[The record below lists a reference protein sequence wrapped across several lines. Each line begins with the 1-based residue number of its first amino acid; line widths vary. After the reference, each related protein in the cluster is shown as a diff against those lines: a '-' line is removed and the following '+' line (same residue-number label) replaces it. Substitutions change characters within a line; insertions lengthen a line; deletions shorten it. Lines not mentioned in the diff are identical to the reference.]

1 VYSKARTNIL
11 VAAVVR
17 SGLAAT
23 LSDPT
28 ANFTIYAPTD
38 SVHRSRI
45 SNVAAVSAADP
56 TVLQTVLLNHAV
68 GTGAIKGK
76 FTSEQ
81 TALTEMT
88 AGGGTLTYSAFAN
101 GTFTVKSGTATP

>member
-1 VYSKARTNIL
+1 

-28 ANFTIYAPTD
+28 ANFTICTNRR

-56 TVLQTVLLNHAV
+56 TFY
-68 GTGAIKGK
+68 KR
-76 FTSEQ
+76 FC
-81 TALTEMT
+81 
-88 AGGGTLTYSAFAN
+88 
-101 GTFTVKSGTATP
+101 

>member
-1 VYSKARTNIL
+1 

-38 SVHRSRI
+38 GVHRSRI

-56 TVLQTVLLNHAV
+56 TFC
-68 GTGAIKGK
+68 G
-76 FTSEQ
+76 F
-81 TALTEMT
+81 
-88 AGGGTLTYSAFAN
+88 
-101 GTFTVKSGTATP
+101 VKPCSR